1 MHLDRQHCSIKRELI
16 NLAYAGSSNTTDP
29 TSGRMSMFS
38 DFIIGSAVGL
48 IVMIVHLLSTLA
60 IYYFVHLIG
69 TRMNER
75 RVVFLV
81 ISLIVLY
88 LILFLCV
95 CLSVSIW
102 ALTYYQM
109 GFAGRFSDAFYTAM
123 LNYTT
128 LGPGGSAEILKTR
141 LFGPMTAASGIL
153 MFGWAVS
160 LMVYIIQLHLPAILK
175 DKWGGATES

>member
-1 MHLDRQHCSIKRELI
+1 
-16 NLAYAGSSNTTDP
+16 
-29 TSGRMSMFS
+29 MSMLS

-48 IVMIVHLLSTLA
+48 IVMIVHLLSTLL
-60 IYYFVHLIG
+60 IYYLVHLIG
-69 TRMNER
+69 ARMNER
-75 RVVFLV
+75 RVLFLV

-88 LILFLCV
+88 LVLFVCV

-128 LGPGGSAEILKTR
+128 LGPGGSAEILETR

-175 DKWGGATES
+175 NRWGGTAEHGSD